1 MEKPRLSTRQV
12 PTFIF
17 PLRTLSWLELRL
29 KTKIM
34 KKNTLLLLLAL
45 CLSNF
50 TFAQSNFISEYYADY
65 ETDDSFDKLSVTSK
79 TFDLITEVEPKNKD
93 ERNAIEAISKL
104 DGIKVLHKEKT
115 EGLIELRTEAI
126 EKAAQD
132 ERYEDLIKVETQNE
146 NFLLM
151 IREEAEIVKE
161 LTVIAGD
168 KDHFMMATLYG
179 EIDLK
184 NISRLA
190 SAIQNNGKEWFK
202 VFENIDSN
210 ELVFNGAKGRSEK
223 RDNKANSDDI
233 SFNVYPN
240 PVSDYV
246 QLEAIG
252 GTETEYQLEFFSIMG
267 EPVKNVGKVA
277 LPYKVQL
284 EDLPSGAYFLRL
296 TNAEGVF
303 KNFRIVKP

>member
-1 MEKPRLSTRQV
+1 
-12 PTFIF
+12 
-17 PLRTLSWLELRL
+17 
-29 KTKIM
+29 M

-45 CLSNF
+45 CLSNL

-65 ETDDSFDKLSVTSK
+65 ETDNSFDKVNVTSK
-79 TFDLITEVEPKNKD
+79 TFDLITEVEPKSQD
-93 ERNAIEAISKL
+93 ERNAIDAISKL
-104 DGIKVLHKEKT
+104 EGIKVLSKEKV
-115 EGLIELRTEAI
+115 EGLVELRADAI
-126 EKAAQD
+126 TKAAQD
-132 ERYEDLIKVETQNE
+132 DRYEELIKVETQNE

-151 IREEAEIVKE
+151 IREEADVVKE

-168 KDHFMMATLYG
+168 KNHFLLATIYG

-190 SAIQNNGKEWFK
+190 SAIQNNGKEWFR
-202 VFENIDSN
+202 VFENIDSE

-223 RDNKANSDDI
+223 RNKKATADDL

-252 GTETEYQLEFFSIMG
+252 TSDTEYQLEFFTIMG
-267 EPVKNVGKVA
+267 ESVKNVGKVN

-296 TNAEGVF
+296 TNADGVF
-303 KNFRIVKP
+303 KNYRIVKP

>member
-1 MEKPRLSTRQV
+1 
-12 PTFIF
+12 
-17 PLRTLSWLELRL
+17 
-29 KTKIM
+29 M

-45 CLSNF
+45 CLSNL

-65 ETDDSFDKLSVTSK
+65 ETDNSFDKVNVTSK
-79 TFDLITEVEPKNKD
+79 TFDLITEVEPKSQD
-93 ERNAIEAISKL
+93 ERNAIDAISKL
-104 DGIKVLHKEKT
+104 EGIKVLSKEKV
-115 EGLIELRTEAI
+115 EGLVELRADAI
-126 EKAAQD
+126 TKAAQD
-132 ERYEDLIKVETQNE
+132 DRYEELIKVETQNE

-151 IREEAEIVKE
+151 IREEADVVKE

-168 KDHFMMATLYG
+168 KNHFLLATIYG

-190 SAIQNNGKEWFK
+190 SAIQNNGKEWFR
-202 VFENIDSN
+202 VFENIDSE

-223 RDNKANSDDI
+223 RNKKATADDL

-246 QLEAIG
+246 QLEAIE
-252 GTETEYQLEFFSIMG
+252 TSDTEYQLEFFTIMG
-267 EPVKNVGKVA
+267 ESVKNVGKVN

-296 TNAEGVF
+296 TNADGVF
-303 KNFRIVKP
+303 KNYRIVKP

>member
-210 ELVFNGAKGRSEK
+210 ELVFNGANGRSEK

>member
-17 PLRTLSWLELRL
+17 PLRTLSWFELRL

-34 KKNTLLLLLAL
+34 KKNILLLLLAL